1 MLTQGRRRQGTRLL
15 AVSPVH
21 GESVEV
27 EITTPHWFDPENSRV
42 RA

>member
-1 MLTQGRRRQGTRLL
+1 
-15 AVSPVH
+15 VH

-27 EITTPHWFDPENSRV
+27 EITTAHWFDPENSRV